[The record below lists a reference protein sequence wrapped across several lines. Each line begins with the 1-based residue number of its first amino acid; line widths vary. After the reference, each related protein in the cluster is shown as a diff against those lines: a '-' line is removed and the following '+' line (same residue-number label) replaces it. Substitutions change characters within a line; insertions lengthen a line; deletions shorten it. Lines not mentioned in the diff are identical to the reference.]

1 MQKSLMMIE
10 TLSLHFI
17 WCFSSHWSTWQLSV
31 HLSVY
36 KLGLL
41 FDFIMSNFCQNE
53 SFAFLLILFNKLHI
67 SSHQNK
73 KALSPF
79 YHKKYF
85 WLKMN
90 VRNKRCSKLFFVFC
104 CCCYCRCV
112 VFKKDKSTKQ
122 LRWVSRVRFCGL
134 FQGLISFPENQE
146 KVEKDQWNISK

>member
-1 MQKSLMMIE
+1 MQKSLMRIE

-90 VRNKRCSKLFFVFC
+90 VRNKGVLHSFSIKSIFYDKMDLRLFYFDVAIYWNVTSPDILGKL
-104 CCCYCRCV
+104 
-112 VFKKDKSTKQ
+112 
-122 LRWVSRVRFCGL
+122 
-134 FQGLISFPENQE
+134 LI
-146 KVEKDQWNISK
+146 